1 MATVEVTFTPL
12 PAHVRTARL
21 VATAVARRSG
31 VDEALLDEVRLAVG
45 EACSR
50 AVEAHRRHC
59 PAEPIRIELT
69 DLGERFEVVVTDA
82 APPDSGTDPGGFAPV
97 MDTAAVSANGGPGRP
112 GATGGPGGRGTPGAP
127 FQPVPAETRDA
138 AFPAA
143 FGLAVI
149 TGLAD
154 DVQVSSTESGL
165 SVRMSW
171 PAAPPGREPPVR

>member
-1 MATVEVTFTPL
+1 MATVEVEFTPL

-31 VDEALLDEVRLAVG
+31 VAEALLDEVRLAVG

-82 APPDSGTDPGGFAPV
+82 APPDSGADPGGFAPV
-97 MDTAAVSANGGPGRP
+97 MDTAAVPASNGGH
-112 GATGGPGGRGTPGAP
+112 GANGAP
-127 FQPVPAETRDA
+127 FQPVSAETRDG

-154 DVQVSSTESGL
+154 EVQVSSTDAGL

-171 PAAPPGREPPVR
+171 PASPAS

>member
-1 MATVEVTFTPL
+1 MATVEVEFTAL

-31 VDEALLDEVRLAVG
+31 VAEALLDEVRLAVG

-59 PAEPIRIELT
+59 PTEPVKIELT

-82 APPDSGTDPGGFAPV
+82 APPDPAPDQSGFAPV
-97 MDTAAVSANGGPGRP
+97 MGAATVSASNGSN
-112 GATGGPGGRGTPGAP
+112 GAP
-127 FQPVPAETRDA
+127 FHPVPAETRDA

-149 TGLAD
+149 SGLAD
-154 DVQVSSTESGL
+154 DVQVSSTDAGL

-171 PAAPPGREPPVR
+171 PADPVAS

>member
-1 MATVEVTFTPL
+1 MATVEVEFTAL

-31 VDEALLDEVRLAVG
+31 VAEALLDEVRLAVG

-82 APPDSGTDPGGFAPV
+82 APPDSGPDPGGFAPV
-97 MDTAAVSANGGPGRP
+97 MDAAPVSASNGGN
-112 GATGGPGGRGTPGAP
+112 GAP
-127 FQPVPAETRDA
+127 FPPVSAETRDR

-154 DVQVSSTESGL
+154 EVQVSSTDAGL

-171 PAAPPGREPPVR
+171 PATPAAS

>member
-31 VDEALLDEVRLAVG
+31 VAETLLDEVRLAVG

-50 AVEAHRRHC
+50 AVEAHRRYC
-59 PAEPIRIELT
+59 PAEPVRIELT
-69 DLGERFEVVVTDA
+69 DLGGRFEVVVTDA
-82 APPDSGTDPGGFAPV
+82 APPDAGSGPAASFAPV
-97 MDTAAVSANGGPGRP
+97 IDTAAVSAANGGS
-112 GATGGPGGRGTPGAP
+112 AP
-127 FQPVPAETRDA
+127 FHPVAAEARDS

-149 TGLAD
+149 SGLAD
-154 DVQVSSTESGL
+154 EVQVFSTESGL
-165 SVRMSW
+165 SVHMSW
-171 PAAPPGREPPVR
+171 PAVPAT

>member
-1 MATVEVTFTPL
+1 MGTVEVEFPPL

-31 VDEALLDEVRLAVG
+31 VAEALLDEVRLAVG

-82 APPDSGTDPGGFAPV
+82 APPDSGADPAGFAPV
-97 MDTAAVSANGGPGRP
+97 MNTAAVSAGNGGH
-112 GATGGPGGRGTPGAP
+112 GAP

-149 TGLAD
+149 TRLAEG
-154 DVQVSSTESGL
+154 VQVPSPDSAL

-171 PAAPPGREPPVR
+171 PAAPAAR

>member
-31 VDEALLDEVRLAVG
+31 VAEALLDEVRLAVG

-50 AVEAHRRHC
+50 AVEAHRRYC
-59 PAEPIRIELT
+59 PAEPVRIELT
-69 DLGERFEVVVTDA
+69 DLGGRFEVVVTDA
-82 APPDSGTDPGGFAPV
+82 APPVAGFAPV
-97 MDTAAVSANGGPGRP
+97 MDTAAVSAASGGS
-112 GATGGPGGRGTPGAP
+112 AP
-127 FQPVPAETRDA
+127 FHPVPAEARDG

-149 TGLAD
+149 SGLAD

-171 PAAPPGREPPVR
+171 PAVPAAR

>member
-1 MATVEVTFTPL
+1 MATVEVEFTPL

-50 AVEAHRRHC
+50 AVEAHRRYC
-59 PAEPIRIELT
+59 PAEPVKIEMT
-69 DLGERFEVVVTDA
+69 DLGERFVVVVSDA
-82 APPDSGTDPGGFAPV
+82 APTTP
-97 MDTAAVSANGGPGRP
+97 SANGASTN
-112 GATGGPGGRGTPGAP
+112 GAAAASADDVRAAENGGMAI
-127 FQPVPAETRDA
+127 PAG
-138 AFPAA
+138 

-149 TGLAD
+149 SGLAD
-154 DVQVSSTESGL
+154 DVHVSSTSSGV

-171 PAAPPGREPPVR
+171 PAAAADQAG

>member
-1 MATVEVTFTPL
+1 MPTVEVTFTPL

-50 AVEAHRRHC
+50 AVEAHRRYC
-59 PAEPIRIELT
+59 PAEPVRIELT

-82 APPDSGTDPGGFAPV
+82 APPDAVPYQDGIAPG
-97 MDTAAVSANGGPGRP
+97 MDTAAVSASNGGP
-112 GATGGPGGRGTPGAP
+112 AS
-127 FQPVPAETRDA
+127 FQPDLADSPDG

-149 TGLAD
+149 SGLAD
-154 DVQVSSTESGL
+154 DVRISPTDSGL

-171 PAAPPGREPPVR
+171 PAATAAM

>member
-1 MATVEVTFTPL
+1 MATVEVAFTPL

-59 PAEPIRIELT
+59 PAEPVRIEMT
-69 DLGERFEVVVTDA
+69 DLGERFVVVVRDSAPGAGTQPAEASAPSA
-82 APPDSGTDPGGFAPV
+82 A
-97 MDTAAVSANGGPGRP
+97 ANGASVPSSADDD
-112 GATGGPGGRGTPGAP
+112 GAI
-127 FQPVPAETRDA
+127 PAG
-138 AFPAA
+138 

-149 TGLAD
+149 SGLAD
-154 DVQVSSTESGL
+154 DVRVSSTSSGV
-165 SVRMSW
+165 SVQMSW
-171 PAAPPGREPPVR
+171 PSAVATA

>member
-1 MATVEVTFTPL
+1 MATVEVAFSPL

-50 AVEAHRRHC
+50 AVEVHRRHC
-59 PAEPIRIELT
+59 PAEPVRIEMT
-69 DLGERFEVVVTDA
+69 DQGERFVVVVRDA
-82 APPDSGTDPGGFAPV
+82 APTVPAPAS
-97 MDTAAVSANGGPGRP
+97 AAGSP
-112 GATGGPGGRGTPGAP
+112 GADAGALPCTGPAE
-127 FQPVPAETRDA
+127 QPVPSADDGA
-138 AFPAA
+138 LAIPAG

-149 TGLAD
+149 SGLAD
-154 DVQVSSTESGL
+154 DVRVSSTSSGV

-171 PAAPPGREPPVR
+171 PSAATPA